1 MFAYLAGQITA
12 RTERS
17 IWLEV
22 RGIGY
27 DIQMTAT
34 SIARLEPSEKQ
45 IRIYTHLIWKE
56 DDIQLY
62 GFEDAFT
69 KEIFLALISVSGIG
83 PRIALSILSF
93 LEPEQA
99 IACISS
105 EDTAKLQKIPG
116 IGKKMAARICVDLKD
131 KAKKILGR
139 ISQTSLHEATLLPAQ
154 TVSVHRMQFDAVS
167 ALVNLGYSEANA
179 SEAVK
184 KASDKIVKSDSDGK
198 QLENLIKIALQELNK
213 F

>member
-1 MFAYLAGQITA
+1 MFAYLNGQVTG

-22 RGIGY
+22 GGVGY
-27 DIQMTAT
+27 DVQMPAT
-34 SIARLEPSEKQ
+34 SIARLEPSEKTVTV
-45 IRIYTHLIWKE
+45 YTHLVWKE

-62 GFEDAFT
+62 GFEDVLT
-69 KEIFLALISVSGIG
+69 KEVFLALVSVSGIG

-105 EDTAKLQKIPG
+105 EDTARLQKIPG
-116 IGKKMAARICVDLKD
+116 IGKKMAARLCVDLKD
-131 KAKKILGR
+131 KAGKILSR
-139 ISQTSLHEATLLPAQ
+139 KSVCASCEVPVYLPTL
-154 TVSVHRMQFDAVS
+154 SVHRLQFDAVS

-184 KASDKIVKSDSDGK
+184 KATEKLSDVEEGRM
-198 QLENLIKIALQELNK
+198 QRLEDVIKMALQELNR